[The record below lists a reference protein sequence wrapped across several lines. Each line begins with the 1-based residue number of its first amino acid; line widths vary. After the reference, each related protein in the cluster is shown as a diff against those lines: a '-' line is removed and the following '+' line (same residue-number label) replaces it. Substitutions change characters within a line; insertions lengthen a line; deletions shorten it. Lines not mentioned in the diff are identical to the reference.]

1 MVGKREGRMYRR
13 TLGRGKMMIYTY
25 PSRILPHGRAS
36 HRRAATGTSNP
47 RSASNRNTTRKHSP
61 RLTLGDLVSL
71 PEKLLLLVCVPPVI
85 QAAAAPEVPCP
96 EPIIPAPILP
106 LANVFLSP
114 LVPHL
119 VVAVDEAL
127 AVELEPLG
135 LLLFTNEC
143 TDPGE

>member
-1 MVGKREGRMYRR
+1 MGRHFIDELR
-13 TLGRGKMMIYTY
+13 
-25 PSRILPHGRAS
+25 PARA
-36 HRRAATGTSNP
+36 NLQ
-47 RSASNRNTTRKHSP
+47 SASNRNTTRKHSP

-135 LLLFTNEC
+135 LLLLTNEC

>member
-1 MVGKREGRMYRR
+1 MGRHFIDELRPTR
-13 TLGRGKMMIYTY
+13 AT
-25 PSRILPHGRAS
+25 HGQPPIGTRP
-36 HRRAATGTSNP
+36 ATFP
-47 RSASNRNTTRKHSP
+47 RP
-61 RLTLGDLVSL
+61 TLGDLVSL

-135 LLLFTNEC
+135 LLLLTNEC